1 MEDIK
6 VIEGKMTERRKKEE
20 EGKIRGRRKGK
31 VEKDR

>member
-20 EGKIRGRRKGK
+20 EGKIRGR
-31 VEKDR
+31 